1 MKAINGSGVSISN
14 IDYNKVKKMENNSI
28 DPYSADAV
36 TIPGAVAAWS
46 KINQDYGKFSL
57 EEILSPAINLAEN
70 GYIVADVVADMW
82 KREAEKLKK
91 DNDCKDLFLK
101 EGKPYRIGDIHFQP
115 NLAKTLREI
124 SKSGRSG
131 FYDGWVAEDIV
142 NKLTSYGGGH
152 TLKDFSSLTVE
163 YVEPIFTNYRG
174 YDVYECPPNGQ
185 GIVALMILNI
195 LRTI

>member
-1 MKAINGSGVSISN
+1 MVATSHPDATKIALNLLEKGGNAFDAAICAASILGVVEAHSTGIGGDCFCIFYSQKDRKVKALNGSGMSISN
-14 IDYNKVKKMENNSI
+14 IDYNRVKITENNSI
-28 DPYSADAV
+28 DPYSPDAV

-101 EGKPYRIGDIHFQP
+101 EGKPYSTGEIHFQP
-115 NLAKTLREI
+115 NL
-124 SKSGRSG
+124 S
-131 FYDGWVAEDIV
+131 
-142 NKLTSYGGGH
+142 
-152 TLKDFSSLTVE
+152 
-163 YVEPIFTNYRG
+163 
-174 YDVYECPPNGQ
+174 
-185 GIVALMILNI
+185 
-195 LRTI
+195 